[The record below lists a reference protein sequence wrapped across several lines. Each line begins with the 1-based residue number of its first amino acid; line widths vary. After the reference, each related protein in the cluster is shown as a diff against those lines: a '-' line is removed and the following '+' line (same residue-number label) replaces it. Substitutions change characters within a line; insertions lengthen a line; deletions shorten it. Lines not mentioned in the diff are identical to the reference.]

1 MGFSGRAILVL
12 AAMISFASA
21 GPGSRG
27 QTDGTELAT
36 ILKKAAA
43 YCHRLEGA
51 ALDFVCQEEA
61 KEFSA
66 HFTPSID
73 VYLYDYQ
80 FVRKNQ
86 ETKEQR
92 KLLSLNGEKA
102 STPDMRLRTATFQY
116 ENVLFGPI
124 GLLSESWQ
132 AYHEYTLVG
141 RETAGRT
148 TVAIIE
154 ARPAVVPFEAHC
166 FGRVW
171 VREDD
176 GSVVKIVWD
185 PKSVGNYQLVEEW
198 AKQHGAEPLVSAFSE
213 YGFEKNGLRFP
224 SRSYSEE
231 AYRLAD
237 KSKAVNAWISV
248 TYKKYK
254 FFTVETEVKY

>member
-1 MGFSGRAILVL
+1 MGVLGRSILALTAVV
-12 AAMISFASA
+12 SVASA
-21 GPGSRG
+21 GPVSRG
-27 QTDGTELAT
+27 QADRTELAMV
-36 ILKKAAA
+36 LKKAAA
-43 YCHRLEGA
+43 YCQRLEGA
-51 ALDFVCQEEA
+51 ALDFVCQEEV
-61 KEFSA
+61 KELSA
-66 HFTPSID
+66 HFTPSVD

-102 STPDMRLRTATFQY
+102 STTEMRLRTATFQY
-116 ENVLFGPI
+116 ENVLFGPV

-132 AYHEYTLVG
+132 AYYEYTLVG

-154 ARPAVVPFEAHC
+154 ARPVAVPFEAHC

-185 PKSVGNYQLVEEW
+185 PKSVGNYQRVEEW
-198 AKQHGAEPLVSAFSE
+198 AKQHGAEPLVSAYSE

-231 AYRLAD
+231 AYLLAD
-237 KSKAVNAWISV
+237 KSKAVNGWISV
-248 TYKKYK
+248 TYRKYK